1 MLYSLFR
8 CCSFYY
14 RLENVCLEE
23 KDITFEE
30 MRKSEIKSVYTV
42 EILMDTGAIHRT
54 LKKNKKIQQQKK
66 PKYML
71 LFYAS

>member
-23 KDITFEE
+23 KEITFEE
-30 MRKSEIKSVYTV
+30 MRKSEIKTFDNQVS
-42 EILMDTGAIHRT
+42 LHG
-54 LKKNKKIQQQKK
+54 
-66 PKYML
+66 
-71 LFYAS
+71 